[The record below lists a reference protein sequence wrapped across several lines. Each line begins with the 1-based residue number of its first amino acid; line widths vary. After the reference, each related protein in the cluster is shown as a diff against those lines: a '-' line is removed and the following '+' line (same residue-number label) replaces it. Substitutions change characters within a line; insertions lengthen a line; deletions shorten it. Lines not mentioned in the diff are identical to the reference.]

1 MERYLCVHGHFYQ
14 PPRENPWLEAIELQD
29 SAYPYHDWNERI
41 TAECYEPNAASRI
54 LDGQDR
60 ILQIVNNYGQISFN
74 FGPTLLSWLEV
85 NDADVYRA
93 VLDADRASR
102 DRFSGHGSAMA
113 QVYNHMIMPLANR
126 RDKRTQV
133 AWGVRDFQQRF
144 GRTPEGMWLAETAVD
159 LETLDILAE
168 FGIGFTVLA
177 PSQAEAVRE
186 PDGTWTDVTEAR
198 IDPTMPYRLHL
209 ESGRS
214 IALFFYDGP
223 ISRAVAFEG
232 LLSNGERFA
241 HRLLDGFSE
250 ERDWP
255 QMVHIATDGETYGHH
270 HQYGE
275 MALSYALHYIES
287 QGLARLTNYGEYL
300 EKHPPRRE
308 VRIIENTSWSCIH
321 GVERWRS
328 DCGCNSGGR
337 PNWKQTWR
345 QPLRHA
351 LDLLRDRLAP
361 HFEEKGRDLLAD
373 PWRAREDFIRVVLD
387 RQPES
392 IDRFFADHAIRA
404 LSPEEKVRALK
415 LLELER
421 HAMLM
426 YTSCGWFFDEI
437 SGIETVQVLQYAGRA
452 IQLAQELFGDRL
464 EESFLGAL
472 EAAPSNLPEL
482 GNGRTVYERFVR
494 PAMVDFEKVG
504 AHYGVSSLFEPYEE
518 TARIYSYTAHRLDYR
533 VFQTGI
539 SRLAL
544 GRAEFISEVTRE
556 SHLLSFGVLHFGD
569 HNLNGGV
576 REFQGDD
583 AYAELLEQ
591 AEDAFSRADFPEI
604 IRLFDRHFGESNYSL
619 KSLFRDEQRKIVRI
633 ILQSTISEAE
643 AAYRQVYEHHAPL
656 MRFLADLG
664 IRMPGVLRMTAEFV
678 LNSSLRL
685 AFEDE
690 VLDLDRI
697 RSLLETAEREQIT
710 LKAAGL
716 AYTLEQTLER
726 LMSQFRDRPVDLA
739 LLEKLEAV
747 TGLVI
752 ALPFEVRLWKPQNIY
767 YETWQRLYGELAGR
781 SDEESRA
788 WVRHFQRL
796 GENLSVRL
804 PES

>member
-1 MERYLCVHGHFYQ
+1 MERYVCVHGHFYQ

-29 SAYPYHDWNERI
+29 SAYPYHDWNARI
-41 TAECYEPNAASRI
+41 TAECYAPNAASRI
-54 LDGQDR
+54 LDDRDR
-60 ILQIVNNYGQISFN
+60 ILQIVNNYTQISFN

-85 NDADVYRA
+85 NDTEVYRA
-93 VLDADRASR
+93 ILDADRASR

-113 QVYNHMIMPLANR
+113 QVYNHVIMPLASR

-133 AWGVRDFQQRF
+133 AWGIRDFQQRF
-144 GRTPEGMWLAETAVD
+144 GRPPEGMWLAETAVD
-159 LETLDILAE
+159 LETLEILAE
-168 FGIGFTVLA
+168 FGIRFTVLA
-177 PSQAEAVRE
+177 PSQASATRE
-186 PDGTWTDVTEAR
+186 PGGAWTDVTGAR
-198 IDPTMPYRLHL
+198 IDPAMPYTLPL

-214 IALFFYDGP
+214 IAVFFYDGP

-232 LLSNGERFA
+232 LLSNGEQFA
-241 HRLLDGFSE
+241 RRLLGGFDDD
-250 ERDWP
+250 RDWP
-255 QMVHIATDGETYGHH
+255 ELVHIATDGETYGHH
-270 HQYGE
+270 HRHGE

-287 QGLARLTNYGEYL
+287 QRLARLTNYGEYL
-300 EKHPPRRE
+300 EEHAPVRE
-308 VRIIENTSWSCIH
+308 VQIIEDTSWSCVH
-321 GVERWRS
+321 GIERWRD
-328 DCGCNSGGR
+328 DCGCNSGGHR
-337 PNWKQTWR
+337 GWNQAWR
-345 QPLRHA
+345 KPLRRA

-361 HFEEKGRDLLAD
+361 LYGEKAREVLKD
-373 PWRAREDFIRVVLD
+373 PWRARDEFISVVLD
-387 RQPES
+387 RQPEN
-392 IDRFFADHAIRA
+392 IDRFLADHAVRP
-404 LSPEEKVRALK
+404 LSAEEKVGALK
-415 LLELER
+415 LLELQR
-421 HAMLM
+421 HSMLM

-437 SGIETVQVLQYAGRA
+437 SGIETTQVLQYAGRA
-452 IQLAQELFGDRL
+452 IQLAQELFGDGL
-464 EESFLGAL
+464 EEDFLTAL
-472 EAAPSNLPEL
+472 EAAPSNLAEL

-504 AHYGVSSLFEPYEE
+504 AHYGISALFEPYEE
-518 TARIYSYTAHRLDYR
+518 KARIYSYTVDRRDYR

-539 SRLAL
+539 PRLAL
-544 GRAEFISEVTRE
+544 GQAEFTSEVTRE

-569 HNLNGGV
+569 HNVNGGV
-576 REFQGDD
+576 REFQGDE
-583 AYAELLEQ
+583 AYAVLLEQ
-591 AEDAFSRADFPEI
+591 IEDAFGRADFPEI

-633 ILQSTISEAE
+633 ILQSTVSEAE

-664 IRMPGVLRMTAEFV
+664 LRMPGVLRMTAEFV

-690 VLDLDRI
+690 TLDLDRI

-747 TGLVI
+747 TGLVGT
-752 ALPFEVRLWKPQNIY
+752 LPFEVRLWKPQNIY
-767 YETWQRLYGELAGR
+767 YETWHRLYGEMAGR
-781 SDEESRA
+781 TDEESRA
-788 WVRHFQRL
+788 WVRHFQAL

-804 PES
+804 PDP